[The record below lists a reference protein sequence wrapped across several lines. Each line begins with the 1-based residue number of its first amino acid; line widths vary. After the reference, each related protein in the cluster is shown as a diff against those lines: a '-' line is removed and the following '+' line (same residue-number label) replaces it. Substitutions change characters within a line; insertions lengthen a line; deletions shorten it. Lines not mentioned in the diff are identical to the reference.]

1 MAGHASQNIDKA
13 TLWGGKLSPYS
24 TSYGKLMMWFFLVS
38 DALTFGG
45 LLTAFGFIRHSYSG
59 EWPVGE
65 KVFHHFPFMGETH
78 MPLIYVAFMTFI
90 LIVSSV
96 TMVLAVEAGHRNDR
110 KGVTKWMIYTV
121 IGGFIFLGSQ
131 VWEWSHFIHG
141 SHFGKVQLEDGSY
154 ATVDHG
160 EFGEVNKLVLLDN
173 RKHTITRHFK
183 GESQVVFGNEEYALE
198 HSAEEHHDAGHGHGH
213 GEDHSVME
221 GGHASHVYHG
231 ALRDGDV
238 WPLYIEDSEKTK
250 EYRSHANG
258 TKLDSIRYHYDPV
271 YYTLQTYE
279 DGKVTEGVDTIGV
292 LADEDGVLYAIYKEK
307 NSEMKLLIMEDG
319 INYKAG
325 DEIEGAEAY
334 ALYEHAIG
342 VGEPRRVIYGAHLK
356 DNEYGPVQYGQFF
369 FFITGFHG
377 FHVFS
382 GVMFNFLIYYNTFTG
397 VYERRGHYEM
407 VEKVGLYWHFV
418 DLVWVFVFTFFYLV

>member
-45 LLTAFGFIRHSYSG
+45 LLTAFGFIRHSYTG

-110 KGVTKWMIYTV
+110 KAVTKWMIWTV
-121 IGGFIFLGSQ
+121 VGGFIFLGSQ

-173 RKHTITRHFK
+173 RKHVVRTMVA
-183 GESQVVFGNEEYALE
+183 GESPNENPYFGNAEHALA
-198 HSAEEHHDAGHGHGH
+198 HSKEEHHADHGHGH
-213 GEDHSVME
+213 GEDHSVVE
-221 GGHASHVYHG
+221 GSHASHMYHD
-231 ALRDGDV
+231 ALTAGDV
-238 WPLYIEDSEKTK
+238 APN
-250 EYRSHANG
+250 YRMVSVEETQTHKNG
-258 TKLDSIRYHYDPV
+258 TAIDTADYTFERRYYMLD
-271 YYTLQTYE
+271 TYE
-279 DGKVTEGVDTIGV
+279 KGELVSTDTVGMME
-292 LADEDGVLYAIYKEK
+292 DEHGILYAIYKDK
-307 NSEMKLLIMEDG
+307 NSDMKLLIMEDG
-319 INYKAG
+319 INFKAG
-325 DEIEGAEAY
+325 QEIEGQLAY
-334 ALYEHAIG
+334 DLYEHAIG
-342 VGEPRRVIYGAHLK
+342 MGEARRVIYGAHLK

-382 GVMFNFLIYYNTFTG
+382 GVIINLIILLQVMGG
-397 VYERRGHYEM
+397 VMERRGHYEM

-418 DLVWVFVFTFFYLV
+418 DLVWVFVFTFFYLI